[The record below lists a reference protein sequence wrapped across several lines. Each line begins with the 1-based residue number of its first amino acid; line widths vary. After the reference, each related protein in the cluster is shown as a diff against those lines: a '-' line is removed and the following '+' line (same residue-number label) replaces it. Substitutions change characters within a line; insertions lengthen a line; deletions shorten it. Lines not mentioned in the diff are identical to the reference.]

1 MPSLT
6 RAERVQRLIDLGIAP
21 QDAERI
27 VTESDMMTFING
39 RFDVQQVQA
48 GAEIT
53 DADIADARADWY
65 ASRAIPRQY
74 KRLLDAKVA
83 DGKTV

>member
-6 RAERVQRLIDLGIAP
+6 RAEQVQRLIDLGFSP
-21 QDAERI
+21 LDAERI
-27 VTESDMMTFING
+27 ADDAEALAFVNG

-53 DADIADARADWY
+53 FADIADARADWY

-83 DGKTV
+83 DAQA